1 MWHEIHSFLNLQS
14 LLLTLF
20 FLCLLIQLYYQVRY
34 FIPFAFQLKGADL
47 SEEEIPLS
55 IIIAAKNEAKGI
67 VNTLESMI
75 QQDYEHFEVVL
86 IDDHSADK
94 TVLLAKSLNFPQLRV
109 LSLPGNQHGKKA
121 AIQFGISQA
130 KYEHLVFT
138 DADCRAKS
146 PKWLKHMASH
156 LSNSQLVL
164 GHSPFEKESGL
175 LNQLARFE
183 NTQTALFYFSFA
195 KQQKPY
201 MGVGR
206 NLAYHKSILKNE
218 RNLWNEEIKSGD
230 DDLVVNRLG
239 KKYSTGICTHVDSHT
254 ISKAE
259 NSWKSYFNQK
269 RRQLQAGSYYA
280 FSDKFR
286 LYVLNLS
293 KLYRWW
299 LFIALLLMQIHVSL
313 ILSIFV
319 AMQIVQIIVGI
330 KASKH
335 LENRDLAWKWPLL
348 EVVHLHWIGLVA
360 FSSLIWKVDKWK

>member
-20 FLCLLIQLYYQVRY
+20 FLCLLVQLYFQVRY
-34 FIPFAFQLKGADL
+34 FIPFALQLKETDL
-47 SEEEIPLS
+47 SNEEIPLS
-55 IIIAAKNEAKGI
+55 VIIAAKNEAKGI
-67 VNTLESMI
+67 VNTLESII
-75 QQDYEHFEVVL
+75 QQDYENFELIL
-86 IDDHSADK
+86 IDDHSADE
-94 TVLLAKSLNFPQLRV
+94 TVPLAKALNFPQLKIF
-109 LSLPGNQHGKKA
+109 SMPANQQGKKA

-130 KYEHLVFT
+130 KYEYLVFT
-138 DADCRAKS
+138 DADCLAKS
-146 PKWLKHMASH
+146 PKWLKHIASH
-156 LSNSQLVL
+156 LKNNQLVL
-164 GHSPFEKESGL
+164 GHSPFIKESGL

-195 KQQKPY
+195 KQHKPY

-206 NLAYHKSILKNE
+206 NMAYHKGILSDE
-218 RNLWNEEIKSGD
+218 LQLWNEEIKSGD
-230 DDLVVNRLG
+230 DDLIVNRLG
-239 KKYSTGICTHVDSHT
+239 KKYKTAICTHVDSHT
-254 ISKAE
+254 ISRAE
-259 NSWKSYFNQK
+259 TSWRSYFNQK

-286 LYVLNLS
+286 LYVVNLS
-293 KLYRWW
+293 KLYGWW
-299 LFIALLLMQIHVSL
+299 LFIVLLSLQIQVSL

-319 AMQIVQIIVGI
+319 AMQMIQILVGI
-330 KASKH
+330 KSSKH